1 MSGRIP
7 ESFIDELL
15 TRTDIVEVIERRVEL
30 KRAGSEYQARCPFH
44 EEKTPSFT
52 VSPSKQFYHCFGC
65 GAHGSAIGFLMQFEG
80 LEFVD
85 AIEELARNAGLEVP
99 REGGGAPPKPRDDLY
114 QTLNAAAE
122 FFQQQLRE
130 HPPAIDYLKSRGLS
144 GEICRDFGVG
154 FAPDSWDA
162 LQKHLGGGEAE
173 GKLLLRAGLLS
184 QGKNK
189 VYDKFRNRIMFP
201 IHDRSGRVIAFGGR
215 AMGEDGPKYL
225 NSPETELFHKG
236 RELYGLYLARQRVGR
251 LDELIVVE
259 GYTDVVALAQ
269 YGLRN
274 AVATLG
280 TATTPQH
287 AEILFRAADT
297 AVYCF
302 DGDEAGRKAAWRALE
317 ATLPRLREG
326 LQARFLFLPE
336 GADPDSLVREQ
347 GREAFEALLEDAQP
361 LSDFLFDHFTAQ
373 VDMHSL
379 DGRAKLV
386 QLALPLLKTL
396 PEGVFREMMLERLE
410 SLARHRLGGPA
421 TSRPQAPVRASRA
434 RGGQARTALR
444 LAMAHL
450 VQNPSLAEL
459 AGDMEDLDGADLQ
472 GFDIFLELVD
482 ICRKS
487 PNMTTAQVLEHLR
500 SHPAR
505 EHLGKLAAWELPGDP
520 DRQALEFCDSVTGV
534 RLTWVDAQLQVMP
547 RIVEQDPAQ
556 KAMYMKLQQRRQE
569 LKQSLQGPTSE
580 GLKNR

>member
-162 LQKHLGGGEAE
+162 LQKHLGSGEAE
-173 GKLLLRAGLLS
+173 RKLLLRAGLLS

-201 IHDRSGRVIAFGGR
+201 IHDRGGRVIAFGGR

-251 LDELIVVE
+251 LDEIIVVE

-297 AVYCF
+297 VVYCF
-302 DGDEAGRKAAWRALE
+302 DGDAAGRKAAWRALE

-336 GADPDSLVREQ
+336 GEDPDSLVREQ
-347 GREAFEALLEDAQP
+347 GREAFEALLIDAQP

-373 VDMHSL
+373 VDMDSI

-410 SLARHRLGGPA
+410 GLARHRLGGQA
-421 TSRPQAPVRASRA
+421 ASHPQAPARTSRA
-434 RGGQARTALR
+434 RGGQARTPLR
-444 LAMAHL
+444 LAMSFL
-450 VQNPSLAEL
+450 IQNPSLVELLKGLEELEAAEI
-459 AGDMEDLDGADLQ
+459 Q
-472 GFDIFLELVD
+472 GIDIFMQLVD
-482 ICRKS
+482 FCRKS
-487 PNMTTAQVLEHLR
+487 PNMTTAQVMEHLR
-500 SHPAR
+500 DHPAR
-505 EHLGKLAAWELPGDP
+505 EHLGKLAVWELPGDA
-520 DRQALEFCDSVTGV
+520 DRQALEFCDSVDTV
-534 RLTWVDAQLQVMP
+534 
-547 RIVEQDPAQ
+547 
-556 KAMYMKLQQRRQE
+556 KLQWLEIQLGRIGSPSRNPDEYRRLQNRRQE
-569 LKQSLQGPTSE
+569 LKGSLQGQTTE
-580 GLKNR
+580 GVNS